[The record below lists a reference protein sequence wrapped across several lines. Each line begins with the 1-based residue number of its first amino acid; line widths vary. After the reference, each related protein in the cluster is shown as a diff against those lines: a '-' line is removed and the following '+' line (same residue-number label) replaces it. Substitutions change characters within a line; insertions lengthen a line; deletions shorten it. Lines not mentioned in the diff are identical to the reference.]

1 MKGFLTDEDIK
12 NALNVIEKD
21 YKGNKITL
29 RKALVQAL
37 SIGMK
42 ASEDKIKYGI
52 NIVFENL
59 HKS

>member
-29 RKALVQAL
+29 RKALAQAL